1 MDDVVAFFEHR
12 NIPLAI
18 NHCVAAYPHE
28 DNEAE
33 LHQIDFLKKRYP
45 GHTIGYSCHE
55 YNDWVMSVGIAY
67 GKGARTFERHID
79 INSDGFEVAKYSSLP
94 EQIDC
99 WYRSFHKT
107 VELCGTSSE
116 ARKLPIE
123 KEIAYLDTYI
133 RGVYAKRD
141 LKCGELLVEDDI
153 YMAIPLQKGQ
163 ISSRELM
170 LGKYGHRLVAE
181 CKKDCPIR
189 IDYIDAPYSK
199 DSKLVQ
205 EIYKRG
211 C

>member
-1 MDDVVAFFEHR
+1 
-12 NIPLAI
+12 
-18 NHCVAAYPHE
+18 
-28 DNEAE
+28 
-33 LHQIDFLKKRYP
+33 
-45 GHTIGYSCHE
+45 
-55 YNDWVMSVGIAY
+55 
-67 GKGARTFERHID
+67 
-79 INSDGFEVAKYSSLP
+79 
-94 EQIDC
+94 
-99 WYRSFHKT
+99 
-107 VELCGTSSE
+107 LCGTSSE